1 MILTYIGHQ
10 KASEVLLKRLTDHLG
25 GREERERG
33 REGRERGR
41 EEKREEGI
49 KGGGERGREG
59 ERREGGIK
67 GRR

>member
-10 KASEVLLKRLTDHLG
+10 KASEVLLEWLTDHLEEEKGMEGEKGREKEREG
-25 GREERERG
+25 GREEER
-33 REGRERGR
+33 
-41 EEKREEGI
+41 K
-49 KGGGERGREG
+49 RGREG